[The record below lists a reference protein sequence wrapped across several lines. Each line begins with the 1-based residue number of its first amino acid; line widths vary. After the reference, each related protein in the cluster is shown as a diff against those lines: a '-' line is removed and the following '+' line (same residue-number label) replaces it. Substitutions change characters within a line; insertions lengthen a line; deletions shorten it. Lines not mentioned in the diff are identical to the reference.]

1 MRNLVLVVIGCVVVS
16 LLGLAG
22 VRALFP
28 EDVLEA
34 SNDVVGNYYQ
44 TLGTVYAVLLAFVV
58 FVVWGQFNDARSAVS
73 EEAKDL
79 EDLLRLASGL
89 SEPVAANLSGKTRA
103 YIREVVEREW
113 DAMAAGRSHPRAA
126 ELLNDLGKDVL
137 AVNPGTSREETVY
150 GELLSRFNE
159 LSDARSRRLLQS
171 QARMPGSLWAL
182 LIVGSIVTI
191 GSMYL
196 FGVKSFV
203 LHGLLTGAMSGSV
216 GFVLYLILD
225 MDNPF
230 EGDWRITPEPLR
242 RLLDR

>member
-1 MRNLVLVVIGCVVVS
+1 MRNLILVVVICIIVS
-16 LLGLAG
+16 LLGLVG
-22 VRALFP
+22 VRSLLSEEAL
-28 EDVLEA
+28 EG

-58 FVVWGQFNDARSAVS
+58 FVVWGQFNDARSAVA

-79 EDLLRLASGL
+79 EDLLRLAAGL
-89 SEPVAANLSGKTRA
+89 STPVAANLTVKTRA
-103 YIREVVEREW
+103 YIRAVVDEEW
-113 DAMAAGRSHPRAA
+113 ATMAKGQANAPAA
-126 ELLNDLGKDVL
+126 QMMDDLGKDVL
-137 AVNPGTSREETVY
+137 AINPTSPREEVVY
-150 GELLSRFNE
+150 GELLARFNE
-159 LSDARSRRLLQS
+159 LSDARSRRLLHS
-171 QARMPGSLWAL
+171 RARMPGSLWAL

-203 LHGLLTGAMSGSV
+203 LHALLTGAMSGSV

-230 EGDWRITPEPLR
+230 WGDWQITPEPLR
-242 RLLDR
+242 RLL